1 MNEYKCILFDLDGT
15 LVNTFPGI
23 LHSYEYAASKM
34 NLPAPTE
41 KIVNEAIGAP
51 LAEVF
56 REKFQLDEE
65 QTTVAMQYYRERYAE
80 KGIYEVE
87 NYPKMTEVLKQLKE
101 KGLFVGVATLK
112 KEEFAKEMLK
122 NLGMSEYLD
131 VIVGMDGR
139 DKLTKSGMIQKA
151 MKLMN
156 QNQKETVLVGDSFY
170 DAVGAE
176 EAGVDFIGVTY
187 GFGFKTI
194 EDVRKYKNKGMVN
207 VPIELLEVVS

>member
-1 MNEYKCILFDLDGT
+1 MDKYKCILFDLDGT

-65 QTTVAMQYYRERYAE
+65 QVTVAMQHYRERYAE

-87 NYPKMTEVLKQLKE
+87 NYPRMTEVIKQLKE
-101 KGLFVGVATLK
+101 KGLFIGVATLK
-112 KEEFAKEMLK
+112 KEEFAKEMLM

-131 VIVGMDGR
+131 VIVGMDGK
-139 DKLTKSGMIQKA
+139 DKLTKAGMIQKA
-151 MKLMN
+151 LKLM
-156 QNQKETVLVGDSFY
+156 QQKSSEAVLVGDSFY

-176 EAGVDFIGVTY
+176 EAGIDFIGVTY
-187 GFGFKTI
+187 GFGFKTE
-194 EDVRKYKNKGMVN
+194 EDVQQYKNVGTVN
-207 VPIELLEVVS
+207 LPIDILDII